1 MLFRSLSPLLAR
13 VAGVNRDEVFLALG
27 KLKDPRAETALLKG
41 LADPDWK
48 VRMNAAMALGPIGS
62 AAAVAPLKKTLEDEV
77 HVVRE
82 WSARS
87 LEVITGQHLKYRNEK
102 GEYVTPYTIYH

>member
-1 MLFRSLSPLLAR
+1 M
-13 VAGVNRDEVFLALG
+13 
-27 KLKDPRAETALLKG
+27 
-41 LADPDWK
+41 
-48 VRMNAAMALGPIGS
+48 
-62 AAAVAPLKKTLEDEV
+62 APLRKTLEDDV

-102 GEYVTPYTIYH
+102 GEYVTPYTIYHYSARSLRSGISPVR